1 MSWRTEWNAL
11 AARIRGVTEAAAF
24 YVSCTGVQDG
34 YRVVAH
40 SLRPQ
45 MRDIH
50 ELLRSFAV
58 TFGEQL
64 PASARACLTRFLEQR
79 PDVFRNEN
87 VIDNQALQFTVTA
100 LTAFRS
106 EFDYHVSD
114 VAAFAARQSERA
126 FVHMQRSIVA
136 DEDERRK
143 WMAAFESGEIACERL
158 GAIRLLGHG
167 IWAFKV
173 DGSGERTDLV
183 LQEPIVEED
192 VERSADALVL
202 TEWKV
207 CRDRGEMRRRLA
219 EAKAQTQL
227 YRAGVLAGLELA
239 SYRYLVVVSDQRLM
253 VPPDEVDADIS
264 YRHVNIV
271 VEPQTPALAAR
282 AMARE
287 RL

>member
-24 YVSCTGVQDG
+24 YFHCTGVQDG

-50 ELLRSFAV
+50 ELVRSFAE
-58 TFGEQL
+58 TYSSQL
-64 PASARACLTRFLEQR
+64 PAPARACLRRFLEQR

-100 LTAFRS
+100 LIAFRS
-106 EFDYHVSD
+106 EFDYHASD

-126 FVHMQRSIVA
+126 FLHMQRSIVA
-136 DEDERRK
+136 DSDERRK
-143 WMAAFESGEIACERL
+143 WKAAFESGEIACEKL
-158 GAIRLLGHG
+158 GATRLLGHG

-173 DGSGERTDLV
+173 DGAGERTDLV
-183 LQEPIVEED
+183 LQEPIVEDD
-192 VERSADALVL
+192 VARSADALVL

-207 CRDRGEMRRRLA
+207 CRNRDEMRGRLA

-227 YRAGVLAGLELA
+227 YRVGVLAGLELA
-239 SYRYLVVVSDQRLM
+239 SYRYLVVVSGQRLVM
-253 VPPDEVDADIS
+253 PPDDVDADIT
-264 YRHVNIV
+264 YRHVNIA
-271 VEPQTPALAAR
+271 VEPQTPAPAAR
-282 AMARE
+282 AMVRE
-287 RL
+287 RS